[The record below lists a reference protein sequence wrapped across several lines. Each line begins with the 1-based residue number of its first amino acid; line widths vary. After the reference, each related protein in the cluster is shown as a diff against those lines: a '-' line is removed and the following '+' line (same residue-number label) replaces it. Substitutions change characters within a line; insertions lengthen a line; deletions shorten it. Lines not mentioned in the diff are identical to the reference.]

1 MIKFYTVY
9 IVEVLCIFAE
19 TIIFAYFKGV
29 CNSNM
34 DDGSQLLWMTIAVL
48 YLLMVY
54 FAVAETAFASVNK
67 IKLRTA
73 LERGDSRAEQ
83 ALLVLEDFD
92 KAVTTAL
99 IGTNITHL
107 ATASLVTVIVTRQ
120 FGLSWVAVGT
130 IITTLAVFFFGEML
144 PKSIAK
150 RYCQPLALLCASSL
164 LLFMKLFTPVSFL
177 LTKIGQFAAAL
188 TGQPDEVSV
197 TEEELYDI
205 IEDMADEGS
214 LDEEQSELIS
224 SALEFGD
231 ITVDSILTARVD
243 MDALEVS
250 TPPEAV
256 VAYLLSHRHSRYP
269 VYEGTTDHIIGTLQL
284 RKYLK
289 AYRVD
294 KNPDMRALIDAPFFV
309 HYSTPVDD
317 LLREMNAQK
326 VSIAIVLDD
335 FGGTYGITTS
345 EDALEELVGEIW
357 DEEDIIVQDFEDLG
371 EGKYLANADL
381 TVGDIFE
388 NMDLELDDDEDED
401 LPYKRASE
409 WAFEHFT
416 RIPKVGETFTYEN
429 VTVEVARMKL
439 NRIEQLQLTVAA
451 DHEGGADE

>member
-1 MIKFYTVY
+1 
-9 IVEVLCIFAE
+9 
-19 TIIFAYFKGV
+19 
-29 CNSNM
+29 M
-34 DDGSQLLWMTIAVL
+34 DDGSRLSWIIIFVL
-48 YLLMVY
+48 YLFMAY

-67 IKLRTA
+67 IKIRAA
-73 LERGDSRAEQ
+73 LERGDSRAET
-83 ALLVLEDFD
+83 AMRILENFD
-92 KAVTTAL
+92 RAVTTVL

-107 ATASLVTVIVTRQ
+107 AVASIVTVIVTNQ
-120 FGLSWVAVGT
+120 FGLSFVAVGT

-150 RYCQPLALLCASSL
+150 RYCEPLSLMCASSL
-164 LLFMKLFTPVSFL
+164 WFFMRLFTPVSFI
-177 LTKIGQFAAAL
+177 LTKIGQFAADHV
-188 TGQPDEVSV
+188 GGEEEVSV
-197 TEEELYDI
+197 TEDELYDI

-250 TPPEAV
+250 TPPEKV
-256 VAYLLSHRHSRYP
+256 VEYLLSHRHSRYP
-269 VYEGTTDHIIGTLQL
+269 VYEGTTDHIIGTLQM

-289 AYRVD
+289 AYRKD
-294 KNPDMRALIDAPFFV
+294 KNPDLRRLIDTPFFV

-317 LLREMNAQK
+317 LLREMNAMK

-357 DEEDIIVQDFEDLG
+357 DEEDIIVEDFQELG
-371 EGKYLANADL
+371 EGKYLASADL
-381 TVGDIFE
+381 TVGDIFQ
-388 NMDLELDDDEDED
+388 NMDLELDDDEDE
-401 LPYKRASE
+401 LEYKRASE

-416 RIPKVGETFTYEN
+416 HIPTVGESFTYEN
-429 VTVEVARMKL
+429 VTVQVARMKL
-439 NRIEQLQLTVAA
+439 NRIQQLLVTVSEPA
-451 DHEGGADE
+451 DDKGGDSE